1 MYMDTEEH
9 VQQRPT
15 FGKLPP
21 RSLLSFFSKENRGV
35 RKTIDRA
42 ATGIVTTG
50 GVIVI
55 ASIVGLFV
63 LFVVV
68 IAPLWQTVAV
78 RKVAQLPATQLGFTA
93 DARVLAIG
101 CEEYQQI
108 GFVATS
114 NGQVQFFDISSS
126 QSLKRFDIPLAAETP
141 LTCAWTSEDGKS
153 FAVGTSTGSVI
164 FGAIDYGAA
173 LVEAQRT
180 FAPTIAFSEAIRL
193 DSASQTLTKLAVAG
207 SPQENFFA
215 AAITADQRLVL
226 YSRKVE
232 TSLLGAGEPIV
243 SRPRLDK
250 FPAIP
255 TALALE
261 KSFDNLY
268 IGFANGTFQKYDLQ
282 EPNSPRL
289 TETLQASTTAI
300 STLGFLIGERSVVVG
315 DEMGR
320 VTVWFGSFDEK
331 GQGERQLRQAHTLA
345 SHRAAVRAFAASQRN
360 RTFFTGSDDGEII
373 LHFST
378 NQRTLYRA
386 EVAPA
391 PIALIS
397 MAPKADGAFVIDAQ
411 QKLSHFLI
419 DNPHPEANW
428 RAFFGKIWYEGYN
441 KPEYV
446 WQSSSGTDD
455 FEAKLSLVPLIF
467 GTLKGTFYALM
478 FALPIGVLAALYVS
492 QFMHPKLRNIVKPTV
507 EIMAALPTVVLGFI
521 AGLWLSPRVQPVMP
535 GVLMM
540 LLVVPLAALYAG
552 WLWLRFTESRKA
564 GQKVFKKWTQ
574 HLVAGAEIFF
584 LLPFII
590 IAVWF
595 CLSMNANF
603 ERWLFAGDFRQWLL
617 DTFKLSFDQR
627 NAFVVGMVMG
637 FAVVPIIFT
646 ISEDALS
653 SVPPSLT
660 AASLALGATPWQTAV
675 HVVLPSASPGIFSA
689 SMIGFG
695 RAVGET
701 MIVLMAT
708 GNTPVM
714 DWNIFNGFR
723 TLSANIA
730 VEIPEAPVG
739 GTLFRSLFLAALLL
753 FIMTFF
759 VNTLA
764 EVIRQRMRMK
774 YQRQ

>member
-1 MYMDTEEH
+1 MYIDTEER

-15 FGKLPP
+15 LEKFP
-21 RSLLSFFSKENRGV
+21 RDRV

-42 ATGIVTTG
+42 ATGVVTAG
-50 GVIVI
+50 GLIVI

-63 LFVVV
+63 LFAVV
-68 IAPLWQTVAV
+68 IAPLWRSAEV
-78 RKVAQLPATQLGFTA
+78 RTLAQLPATQLGITA
-93 DARVLAIG
+93 EARVLAIG

-114 NGQVQFFDISSS
+114 NGQAQFFDISSS

-141 LTCAWTSEDGKS
+141 LTCAWISEDGKS
-153 FAVGTSTGSVI
+153 FAVGTSAGSVI

-243 SRPRLDK
+243 SRPRLGQL
-250 FPAIP
+250 PATP
-255 TALALE
+255 TVLALE
-261 KSFDNLY
+261 KTLDNLY
-268 IGFANGTFQKYDLQ
+268 IGFANGSFLKYDLQ
-282 EPNSPRL
+282 EPGSPRL
-289 TETLQASTTAI
+289 TETLQASTSAITA
-300 STLGFLIGERSVVVG
+300 LGFLIGERSVVVG
-315 DEMGR
+315 DEQGQ

-331 GQGERQLRQAHTLA
+331 GRGERRLRQAHTLA
-345 SHRAAVRAFAASQRN
+345 SHRVAVRAFAASQRN

-386 EVAPA
+386 EVSPS

-397 MAPKADGAFVIDAQ
+397 MAPKADGAFIVDAQ
-411 QKLSHFLI
+411 QKFSHLSI

-455 FEAKLSLVPLIF
+455 FEAKLSLMPLIF

-521 AGLWLSPRVQPVMP
+521 AGLWLAPRVQPVMP

-540 LLVVPLAALYAG
+540 LLAVPLAALYAG

-564 GQKVFKKWTQ
+564 RQKVFKKWTQ
-574 HLVAGAEIFF
+574 GLVAGAELFF

-590 IAVWF
+590 FAVWF

-653 SVPPSLT
+653 SVPSSLT
-660 AASLALGATPWQTAV
+660 AASLALGATPWQTALR
-675 HVVLPSASPGIFSA
+675 VVLPSASPGIFSA
-689 SMIGFG
+689 AMIGFG